1 MFLVAVA
8 VESFLWR
15 LFLSKGAPMIVA
27 RVGFVVSLLVILLA
41 PSVVL
46 AAEPTTEP
54 VTVIL
59 GAQTREIAAL
69 REQLA
74 ERKEQRILGLPFWE
88 GRLAGRRV
96 VVAKMSAGKVNAAM
110 VATLA
115 IEHFHP
121 SEIIV
126 TGIAGGLNPDLSPG
140 DLVIAAKTVQHDMLR
155 HHESGVE
162 HRGARHPVTGRRNP
176 VFLET
181 PARLVEIAQRAARKT
196 DFTPIAHEGDGR
208 TSPHVV
214 RVIAGIVAT
223 GDAFVESSD
232 KRRELRELLQADAVE
247 MEGAA
252 VAQIG
257 YQLNVPCL
265 VIRCLS
271 DLADQAAMA
280 DLESFADVAAVN
292 SARLV
297 YGIVGLLAESDRS
310 AKH

>member
-1 MFLVAVA
+1 
-8 VESFLWR
+8 
-15 LFLSKGAPMIVA
+15 MIA
-27 RVGFVVSLLVILLA
+27 RIAFAISLLV
-41 PSVVL
+41 VVSTSP
-46 AAEPTTEP
+46 AVRAVDKTTEP

-69 REQLA
+69 REELA
-74 ERKEQRILGLPFWE
+74 DRKEQRILGLPFWE

-121 SEIIV
+121 SEILV
-126 TGIAGGLNPDLSPG
+126 TGIAGGLNPELSPG
-140 DLVIAAKTVQHDMLR
+140 DLVIATKTVQHDMLR

-176 VFLET
+176 VFLE
-181 PARLVEIAQRAARKT
+181 PPGRLVEIAQRAAKKT
-196 DFTPIAHEGDGR
+196 DFTPIAHGDDGK

-214 RVIAGIVAT
+214 RVITGIVAT

-257 YQLNVPCL
+257 YQLGVPCL

-271 DLADQAAMA
+271 DLADQTAMA

-297 YGIVGLLAESDRS
+297 YGILALLAESDRS
-310 AKH
+310 ARR